1 MRYITVSGASRYEI
15 SRQKMFGIGSEL
27 IKPPGT
33 ECVEVNTKSLIYH
46 VPGVD
51 FNETFLTS
59 CVIIVLV
66 AAEVNPP
73 QVTLR
78 NIADLTVFSWIQIRV
93 RSNYAAPTVIETFL
107 INFWTFAFFGN
118 LNLLLSK
125 ITIYRVTKSDSHY
138 VYDNFCLICILY

>member
-1 MRYITVSGASRYEI
+1 MPYITLSGASRYEI
-15 SRQKMFGIGSEL
+15 LRPKVFGIGSEL

-33 ECVEVNTKSLIYH
+33 ERVEVNTKSQIYH

-51 FNETFLTS
+51 FTETFLTS

-78 NIADLTVFSWIQIRV
+78 NIADLTVFSWIQNRV
-93 RSNYAAPTVIETFL
+93 HSTYVDPTAIETFL
-107 INFWTFAFFGN
+107 INF
-118 LNLLLSK
+118 
-125 ITIYRVTKSDSHY
+125 
-138 VYDNFCLICILY
+138 